1 MLLRSTLRRNVRR
14 IIRVLHRAPT
24 RAVVST
30 TTSLSHLRRQ
40 AESAFN
46 LLREKPL
53 PKDFDALFLDQLKLR
68 LLEFILQPSPS
79 PAMLL
84 KYFELW
90 AKYLAKAAI
99 PGSPH
104 ASLPVFP
111 DPNAG
116 IKPETLAYI
125 EEKLKLM

>member
-1 MLLRSTLRRNVRR
+1 MLLRSTIRRHVRR
-14 IIRVLHRAPT
+14 IIRVIRRTA
-24 RAVVST
+24 AST
-30 TTSLSHLRRQ
+30 AQSSITKLVTLRER
-40 AESAFN
+40 AESALN
-46 LLREKPL
+46 LLRAKPL
-53 PKDFDALFLDQLKLR
+53 PQDFNALFLDHLKLR

-90 AKYLAKAAI
+90 AKYLAKAAT
-99 PGSPH
+99 PGSPP
-104 ASLPVFP
+104 APLPVFP

-125 EEKLKLM
+125 EKTLKLM